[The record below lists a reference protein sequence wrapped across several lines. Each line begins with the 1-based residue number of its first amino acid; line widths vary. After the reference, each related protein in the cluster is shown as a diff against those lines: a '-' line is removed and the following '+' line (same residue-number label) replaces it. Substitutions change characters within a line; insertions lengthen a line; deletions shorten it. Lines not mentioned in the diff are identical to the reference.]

1 MQLLD
6 LDDDLLHKILS
17 HVLFPNVYA
26 AQACTRLQR
35 LIRPRVDKC
44 LGLVHGSK
52 WARLKRLNR
61 RFVSKMSP

>member
-1 MQLLD
+1 MKLDD
-6 LDDDLLHKILS
+6 LDDDLLCKILY

-26 AQACTRLQR
+26 AQANVRMQR

-44 LGLVHGSK
+44 LSLVHGSK

-61 RFVSKMSP
+61 RFVS